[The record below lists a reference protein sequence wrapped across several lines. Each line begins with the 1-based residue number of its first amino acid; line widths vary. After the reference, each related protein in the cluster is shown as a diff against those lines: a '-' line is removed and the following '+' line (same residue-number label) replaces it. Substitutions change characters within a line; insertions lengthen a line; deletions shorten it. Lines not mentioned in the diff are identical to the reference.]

1 MTKPIE
7 FTVSILEA
15 TSLEVQP
22 NCLSY
27 EQYLIRF
34 MRDEK
39 GLSCLGNVHLFPLGE
54 LTWVED
60 KEEGLCRYTQY
71 VDR

>member
-27 EQYLIRF
+27 EQSLIRF

-39 GLSCLGNVHLFPLGE
+39 GLRCLGNVHLISVGE
-54 LTWVED
+54 LIWVED
-60 KEEGLCRYTQY
+60 KEEGLCRYTQHL
-71 VDR
+71 DR